1 MKLKI
6 NHLFLIQCLY
16 FALSATTAYQ
26 KIVELTVP
34 EWFIHKFENSFI
46 AIIPFGISISFIVI
60 SFLELTIA
68 ISMVISVLNREF
80 LIESDRVVFN
90 FGLDLSL
97 VLFVILFFGSFL
109 VGDYNNGAFDFMYFI
124 ATLFIRKKI
133 IF

>member
-26 KIVELTVP
+26 KIVELSVP
-34 EWFIHKFENSFI
+34 EWFLHKFENSFI
-46 AIIPFGISISFIVI
+46 AIVPYGITISFIII

-68 ISMVISVLNREF
+68 ISMVISVLNKEF
-80 LIESDRVVFN
+80 LIGSGKTFFN
-90 FGLDLSL
+90 FGLDLAL

-124 ATLFIRKKI
+124 ATLFIRKKVI
-133 IF
+133 L